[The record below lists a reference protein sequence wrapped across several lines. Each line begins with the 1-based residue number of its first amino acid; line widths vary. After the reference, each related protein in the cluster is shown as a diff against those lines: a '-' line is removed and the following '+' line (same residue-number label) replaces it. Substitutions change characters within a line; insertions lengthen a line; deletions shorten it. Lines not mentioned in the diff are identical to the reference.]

1 MRPYPDDLLRSMR
14 ESLTTVIIPNLADD
28 WARYVAKAMEKIV
41 LHLEL
46 RWQHELEFL
55 AADSAD
61 INQLLKELQSALGA
75 QAFSARSELAEPMA
89 AIAAQLERA
98 GDLLPAP
105 DAGAINAENETY
117 RAALVEIID
126 GLERAADDLVLREQ
140 LEPLRERIRT
150 YLRRGLDRDISLAE
164 PTNMLFGAPSPQT
177 AQEGRA

>member
-14 ESLTTVIIPNLADD
+14 ESLNTVIIPNLADD
-28 WARYVAKAMEKIV
+28 WARYVAKAMEKII

-46 RWQHELEFL
+46 RWQNELTFL

-61 INQLLKELQSALGA
+61 IDQLLRELQSALSVEPFG
-75 QAFSARSELAEPMA
+75 ARSELAEPVA
-89 AIAAQLERA
+89 AIAAQLDRA

-105 DAGAINAENETY
+105 DVGAINAQNETY

-126 GLERAADDLVLREQ
+126 GLERAALDLVLRDR
-140 LEPLRERIRT
+140 LEPQRERIRT

-177 AQEGRA
+177 AQEGSA